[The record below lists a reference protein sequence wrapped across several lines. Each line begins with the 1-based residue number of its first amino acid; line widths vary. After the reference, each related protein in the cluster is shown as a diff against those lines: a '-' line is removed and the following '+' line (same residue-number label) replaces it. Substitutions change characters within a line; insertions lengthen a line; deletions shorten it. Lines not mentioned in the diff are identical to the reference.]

1 MAIFKTIC
9 EYMST
14 RLESGSL
21 EDVLKQW
28 NNSMCNLLSDNHGH
42 FFVRLMTTHNVYYKQ
57 INSHVP
63 GSGEEVEQEEQ
74 LMEQDKQLEEHE
86 KKVTT
91 SMLGFKDMITAYLT
105 MRNSLDV
112 LFNSGEVHKPKLV
125 IALDEA
131 HSLSMV
137 TPYKYHPLTILCR
150 AISLYSGGAARVV
163 ESTRVF
169 MDGQLIFP
177 PYSQL
182 RWKSIQEDSVEEII
196 AIAISKLHGINENRN
211 VLLTVLSQRFC
222 LHVTFGHHEAVEFLA
237 SSVASHL
244 QVCIFFSKDH
254 NWGFTTYP
262 SEPFLSCA
270 AASVLNDKFNLDKHL
285 WVLEDKIISGM
296 INVGKSG
303 ELASQLLWLHA
314 KDVYICCTSPASP
327 VIQAADGQEW
337 KSELIDC
344 QTSGKTDN
352 AIFHSLSLNMQERQL

>member
-1 MAIFKTIC
+1 MELLHRAFTSPYHGKAVDAFCEYPEWINEAFSSTTTPKYYSKFCLIIQSLGTSKSHLLLELHMKGIIILYMNLQLPSNITSVTHQSYPPQDVLPATLLTENLGTEANYSAQCCTFFMAIFKTIC

-42 FFVRLMTTHNVYYKQ
+42 FFVRLMTTHN
-57 INSHVP
+57 
-63 GSGEEVEQEEQ
+63 
-74 LMEQDKQLEEHE
+74 DKQLEEHE

-150 AISLYSGGAARVV
+150 AISLYSGGAARVRHDAV
-163 ESTRVF
+163 WVIFSSTTSKVANFAALWPYLF

-182 RWKSIQEDSVEEII
+182 RWDQMADPLNGITATDMAQAGHII
-196 AIAISKLHGINENRN
+196 G
-211 VLLTVLSQRFC
+211 
-222 LHVTFGHHEAVEFLA
+222 FG
-237 SSVASHL
+237 
-244 QVCIFFSKDH
+244 
-254 NWGFTTYP
+254 
-262 SEPFLSCA
+262 
-270 AASVLNDKFNLDKHL
+270 
-285 WVLEDKIISGM
+285 
-296 INVGKSG
+296 
-303 ELASQLLWLHA
+303 
-314 KDVYICCTSPASP
+314 
-327 VIQAADGQEW
+327 
-337 KSELIDC
+337 
-344 QTSGKTDN
+344 
-352 AIFHSLSLNMQERQL
+352 